1 MEEDLIQYIAEN
13 LVNDPDQVTVN
24 KKKKGRNIIV
34 ELNVASN
41 DMGRV
46 IGKSGRVANAMR
58 ALLRASDT
66 REGRGRIILEI
77 E

>member
-1 MEEDLIQYIAEN
+1 MEEELVRFIAEN
-13 LVNDPDQVTVN
+13 LVNDAEKVTLN
-24 KKKKGRNIIV
+24 TKKKGRTVVIA
-34 ELNVASN
+34 LNVSPD

-58 ALLRASDT
+58 ALLRAATDQ
-66 REGRGRIILEI
+66 RRKRVILEI